1 MAARTHVKKASPAP
15 RRTVWLVD
23 DDRSIRFVLEKALA
37 GAGFTVE
44 SFDAAEPAP

>member
-1 MAARTHVKKASPAP
+1 MSAQLRPAP

-44 SFDAAEPAP
+44 SFDAAEPGGGF